1 MKRMVR
7 PVLFAGVVILL
18 AVGLAACGS
27 SSDEASSA
35 ESSNGAEASQSDESQ
50 KIWDESL
57 EGTNSAPAPGGP
69 KPEPGKRITV
79 VDYGLESYSGQAFK
93 QGAEEGAKAAGW
105 QINVVDG
112 EFSSNKELTAIRKAV
127 AEKVD
132 GIALFV
138 IDCPTVQAAVEEAKE
153 AEIPVIYS
161 EGYDCSELK
170 DGGPETGYT
179 NMRYNL
185 LGGKAGSLEEYEFE
199 LGEVQAAGAIV
210 ENDGAAKSILMNE
223 TDSVVTLQITEGYKR
238 ISEACSECTIE
249 KTIDFVG
256 SDFGAPLQEK
266 TEQALLQ

>member
-57 EGTNSAPAPGGP
+57 EGTNSAPVPGGP
-69 KPEPGKRITV
+69 KPESGKRITV

-93 QGAEEGAKAAGW
+93 QGTEEAAKAAGW
-105 QINVVDG
+105 QIDVVDG
-112 EFSSNKELTAIRKAV
+112 EFSSNKQLNAIRKAV

-132 GIALFV
+132 GIAV
-138 IDCPTVQAAVEEAKE
+138 YVMDCPTVQAGVEEAK
-153 AEIPVIYS
+153 AAGIPVVYT
-161 EGYDCSELK
+161 EGYDCNELK

-179 NMRYNL
+179 NGLYNL
-185 LGGKAGSLEEYEFE
+185 LGDKVGSLEEYELQ
-199 LGEVQAAGAIV
+199 LGEIQAAAAIV
-210 ENDGAAKSILMNE
+210 ANNGAAKSILMNE
-223 TDSVVTLQITEGYKR
+223 TDSVVTLQITEGYEK

-249 KTIDFVG
+249 KTINFVA
-256 SDFGAPLQEK
+256 SDFGP
-266 TEQALLQ
+266 